1 MGEQTAKASGLN
13 RAKTYQ
19 LVLFPLNNG
28 ATNVYYVLVLSYIA
42 TFGSKVLALSMIFAS
57 VMVTGM
63 RLFDAITDPI
73 IGALMDRTNGRFGKF
88 RPFMVIGNLIM
99 AASILVLY
107 CLTPLIPASSMGLRY
122 AAFVALYAVWV
133 IGYTFQTSCT
143 RSGQTVLTND
153 PKQRPLFTIFNT
165 VGSLLGMGAMQFFAP
180 ILAKNYEG
188 GYASAGFFRTL
199 APVGIV
205 ISILL
210 TILAIIYAL
219 CIAAA
224 IAFHAQEGVQQL
236 MEDPARIC
244 IWSLC
249 FLPCLIYHKKRSSYR
264 VAAEH
269 TVLPPLTVIL
279 LVTGYFPDVAMFLII
294 VTIITSIITARS
306 LKIGILRA
314 GTTLAPIPLIK
325 ILFANTSHVLSIIIS
340 QNSVNAAI
348 NPYQFQHWLLPLLIM
363 TVAVPIIR
371 LICDIVTFFFVQI
384 PIRKA
389 MREYSLSHILAM
401 ALADLMAIVWIPEI
415 LEFANIGSDTATV
428 LSVFM
433 LALIAYSLLL
443 MTVDTMSRLT
453 RSRSALKCIANVS
466 DALPLPN
473 QVPEETVVRRINR
486 GLTRMRCFIS
496 NANNLDKRGYSY
508 RYSAPISTGSRQ
520 YYLAMERSIW
530 NRPFMSTDETILL
543 TCGEMLTESLRVN
556 KEVTLL
562 RTESETDTLTG
573 ALTYRAF
580 IGHLKSLQ
588 TENVHNLVAV
598 VYFGVEHLRTVNEHY
613 GRKIG
618 NAVLRSVGMRLSQL
632 LPGNATLSRVNGA
645 EFAMIVTDVTSTS
658 DVEELATR
666 MRNLAVMPVYTE
678 EGEVSVD
685 VSSSISFSNA
695 TDGFSVLLA
704 DASAHIYESESS
716 NLPVVDGMT
725 STLAAQNGS
734 GDYFNASDV
743 LRHAIEDNTISVLY
757 QPIFDVNTK
766 RITSL
771 DTIVRVHD
779 AKGRTLAPY
788 FVTAEAHRLN
798 MSVQLTLDVLE
809 TCVKDM
815 TAFRKVAPELDIVD
829 ICMNGSELGA
839 SIFHERL
846 EQLTHEQPQLRFGL
860 QLGSHAIHVVHD
872 EVDDEVAA
880 LAALPNVE
888 LGLTNAGTTY
898 SEVAAFAHLPLDF
911 ARFDK
916 TVVRDFRTPRA
927 KQIMQ
932 RTLEISRDNNAFHV
946 VFDGVETLDQ
956 VEFIRS
962 IGGTLA
968 EGTLLSNAMS
978 ANEFLMRLE
987 TMGTSLPEAAPRQ
1000 AE

>member
-1 MGEQTAKASGLN
+1 MTSKQSKHQA
-13 RAKTYQ
+13 
-19 LVLFPLNNG
+19 
-28 ATNVYYVLVLSYIA
+28 AT
-42 TFGSKVLALSMIFAS
+42 GSQPKDGI
-57 VMVTGM
+57 
-63 RLFDAITDPI
+63 R
-73 IGALMDRTNGRFGKF
+73 K
-88 RPFMVIGNLIM
+88 
-99 AASILVLY
+99 
-107 CLTPLIPASSMGLRY
+107 PAR
-122 AAFVALYAVWV
+122 
-133 IGYTFQTSCT
+133 
-143 RSGQTVLTND
+143 
-153 PKQRPLFTIFNT
+153 
-165 VGSLLGMGAMQFFAP
+165 
-180 ILAKNYEG
+180 
-188 GYASAGFFRTL
+188 
-199 APVGIV
+199 
-205 ISILL
+205 L
-210 TILAIIYAL
+210 TILAIICAL

-224 IAFHAQEGVQQL
+224 IAFHTQEGVQQL

-543 TCGEMLTESLRVN
+543 TCGEVLTESLRVN

-666 MRNLAVMPVYTE
+666 MRNLAVMPV
-678 EGEVSVD
+678 
-685 VSSSISFSNA
+685 IHRRRR
-695 TDGFSVLLA
+695 GFR
-704 DASAHIYESESS
+704 
-716 NLPVVDGMT
+716 G
-725 STLAAQNGS
+725 
-734 GDYFNASDV
+734 
-743 LRHAIEDNTISVLY
+743 RIE
-757 QPIFDVNTK
+757 QHF
-766 RITSL
+766 
-771 DTIVRVHD
+771 
-779 AKGRTLAPY
+779 
-788 FVTAEAHRLN
+788 
-798 MSVQLTLDVLE
+798 VLE
-809 TCVKDM
+809 CDRRLLRAPRRCERAHLRVGELQSARGRRHDVH
-815 TAFRKVAPELDIVD
+815 ARRAEWFGRLFQRFRR
-829 ICMNGSELGA
+829 A
-839 SIFHERL
+839 SPCDRRQYDFR
-846 EQLTHEQPQLRFGL
+846 
-860 QLGSHAIHVVHD
+860 
-872 EVDDEVAA
+872 
-880 LAALPNVE
+880 ALP
-888 LGLTNAGTTY
+888 A
-898 SEVAAFAHLPLDF
+898 
-911 ARFDK
+911 
-916 TVVRDFRTPRA
+916 DFRCEYETYHFAGYDCARA
-927 KQIMQ
+927 
-932 RTLEISRDNNAFHV
+932 
-946 VFDGVETLDQ
+946 
-956 VEFIRS
+956 
-962 IGGTLA
+962 
-968 EGTLLSNAMS
+968 
-978 ANEFLMRLE
+978 
-987 TMGTSLPEAAPRQ
+987 
-1000 AE
+1000 

>member
-1 MGEQTAKASGLN
+1 
-13 RAKTYQ
+13 
-19 LVLFPLNNG
+19 
-28 ATNVYYVLVLSYIA
+28 
-42 TFGSKVLALSMIFAS
+42 
-57 VMVTGM
+57 
-63 RLFDAITDPI
+63 
-73 IGALMDRTNGRFGKF
+73 
-88 RPFMVIGNLIM
+88 
-99 AASILVLY
+99 
-107 CLTPLIPASSMGLRY
+107 
-122 AAFVALYAVWV
+122 
-133 IGYTFQTSCT
+133 
-143 RSGQTVLTND
+143 
-153 PKQRPLFTIFNT
+153 
-165 VGSLLGMGAMQFFAP
+165 
-180 ILAKNYEG
+180 
-188 GYASAGFFRTL
+188 
-199 APVGIV
+199 
-205 ISILL
+205 
-210 TILAIIYAL
+210 
-219 CIAAA
+219 
-224 IAFHAQEGVQQL
+224 
-236 MEDPARIC
+236 
-244 IWSLC
+244 
-249 FLPCLIYHKKRSSYR
+249 
-264 VAAEH
+264 
-269 TVLPPLTVIL
+269 
-279 LVTGYFPDVAMFLII
+279 
-294 VTIITSIITARS
+294 
-306 LKIGILRA
+306 
-314 GTTLAPIPLIK
+314 
-325 ILFANTSHVLSIIIS
+325 
-340 QNSVNAAI
+340 
-348 NPYQFQHWLLPLLIM
+348 
-363 TVAVPIIR
+363 
-371 LICDIVTFFFVQI
+371 
-384 PIRKA
+384 
-389 MREYSLSHILAM
+389 
-401 ALADLMAIVWIPEI
+401 
-415 LEFANIGSDTATV
+415 
-428 LSVFM
+428 
-433 LALIAYSLLL
+433 
-443 MTVDTMSRLT
+443 
-453 RSRSALKCIANVS
+453 
-466 DALPLPN
+466 
-473 QVPEETVVRRINR
+473 
-486 GLTRMRCFIS
+486 MRCFIS

-530 NRPFMSTDETILL
+530 NRPFISTDETILL
-543 TCGEMLTESLRVN
+543 TCGEVLTESLRVN

-932 RTLEISRDNNAFHV
+932 RTLEISRDNDAFHV
-946 VFDGVETLDQ
+946 VFDGVESLDQ

>member
-1 MGEQTAKASGLN
+1 MISKQSKHQA
-13 RAKTYQ
+13 
-19 LVLFPLNNG
+19 
-28 ATNVYYVLVLSYIA
+28 AT
-42 TFGSKVLALSMIFAS
+42 GSQPKDGI
-57 VMVTGM
+57 
-63 RLFDAITDPI
+63 R
-73 IGALMDRTNGRFGKF
+73 K
-88 RPFMVIGNLIM
+88 
-99 AASILVLY
+99 
-107 CLTPLIPASSMGLRY
+107 PAR
-122 AAFVALYAVWV
+122 
-133 IGYTFQTSCT
+133 
-143 RSGQTVLTND
+143 
-153 PKQRPLFTIFNT
+153 
-165 VGSLLGMGAMQFFAP
+165 
-180 ILAKNYEG
+180 
-188 GYASAGFFRTL
+188 
-199 APVGIV
+199 
-205 ISILL
+205 L

-224 IAFHAQEGVQQL
+224 IAFHAREGVQQL

-249 FLPCLIYHKKRSSYR
+249 FLLCLIYHKKRSSYR

-443 MTVDTMSRLT
+443 MTVDTMNRLT

-543 TCGEMLTESLRVN
+543 TCGEVLTESLRVN

-580 IGHLKSLQ
+580 IGHLKES
-588 TENVHNLVAV
+588 
-598 VYFGVEHLRTVNEHY
+598 
-613 GRKIG
+613 
-618 NAVLRSVGMRLSQL
+618 
-632 LPGNATLSRVNGA
+632 
-645 EFAMIVTDVTSTS
+645 
-658 DVEELATR
+658 
-666 MRNLAVMPVYTE
+666 
-678 EGEVSVD
+678 
-685 VSSSISFSNA
+685 
-695 TDGFSVLLA
+695 A
-704 DASAHIYESESS
+704 DRECA
-716 NLPVVDGMT
+716 
-725 STLAAQNGS
+725 
-734 GDYFNASDV
+734 
-743 LRHAIEDNTISVLY
+743 
-757 QPIFDVNTK
+757 
-766 RITSL
+766 
-771 DTIVRVHD
+771 
-779 AKGRTLAPY
+779 
-788 FVTAEAHRLN
+788 
-798 MSVQLTLDVLE
+798 
-809 TCVKDM
+809 
-815 TAFRKVAPELDIVD
+815 
-829 ICMNGSELGA
+829 
-839 SIFHERL
+839 
-846 EQLTHEQPQLRFGL
+846 
-860 QLGSHAIHVVHD
+860 
-872 EVDDEVAA
+872 
-880 LAALPNVE
+880 
-888 LGLTNAGTTY
+888 
-898 SEVAAFAHLPLDF
+898 
-911 ARFDK
+911 
-916 TVVRDFRTPRA
+916 
-927 KQIMQ
+927 
-932 RTLEISRDNNAFHV
+932 
-946 VFDGVETLDQ
+946 
-956 VEFIRS
+956 
-962 IGGTLA
+962 
-968 EGTLLSNAMS
+968 
-978 ANEFLMRLE
+978 
-987 TMGTSLPEAAPRQ
+987 
-1000 AE
+1000 

>member
-1 MGEQTAKASGLN
+1 MAHHRTGVINACRSETQPQTQYKAGTQGSRYFSVKVARNRGTKSGNHDIEAIKASGSQPKDGI
-13 RAKTYQ
+13 RK
-19 LVLFPLNNG
+19 
-28 ATNVYYVLVLSYIA
+28 
-42 TFGSKVLALSMIFAS
+42 
-57 VMVTGM
+57 
-63 RLFDAITDPI
+63 
-73 IGALMDRTNGRFGKF
+73 
-88 RPFMVIGNLIM
+88 
-99 AASILVLY
+99 
-107 CLTPLIPASSMGLRY
+107 PAR
-122 AAFVALYAVWV
+122 
-133 IGYTFQTSCT
+133 
-143 RSGQTVLTND
+143 
-153 PKQRPLFTIFNT
+153 
-165 VGSLLGMGAMQFFAP
+165 
-180 ILAKNYEG
+180 
-188 GYASAGFFRTL
+188 
-199 APVGIV
+199 
-205 ISILL
+205 L

-543 TCGEMLTESLRVN
+543 TCGEVLTESLRVN

-829 ICMNGSELGA
+829 ICMNGSELGT

-880 LAALPNVE
+880 LAALSNVE

-932 RTLEISRDNNAFHV
+932 RTLEISRDNDAFHV
-946 VFDGVETLDQ
+946 VFDGVESLDQ

-987 TMGTSLPEAAPRQ
+987 TMGTSLPEATPRQ

>member
-1 MGEQTAKASGLN
+1 MTSKQSKHQA
-13 RAKTYQ
+13 
-19 LVLFPLNNG
+19 
-28 ATNVYYVLVLSYIA
+28 AT
-42 TFGSKVLALSMIFAS
+42 GSQPKDGI
-57 VMVTGM
+57 
-63 RLFDAITDPI
+63 R
-73 IGALMDRTNGRFGKF
+73 K
-88 RPFMVIGNLIM
+88 
-99 AASILVLY
+99 
-107 CLTPLIPASSMGLRY
+107 PAR
-122 AAFVALYAVWV
+122 
-133 IGYTFQTSCT
+133 
-143 RSGQTVLTND
+143 
-153 PKQRPLFTIFNT
+153 
-165 VGSLLGMGAMQFFAP
+165 
-180 ILAKNYEG
+180 
-188 GYASAGFFRTL
+188 
-199 APVGIV
+199 
-205 ISILL
+205 L

-249 FLPCLIYHKKRSSYR
+249 FLLCLIYHKKRSSYR

-496 NANNLDKRGYSY
+496 NANNLNKRGYSY

-543 TCGEMLTESLRVN
+543 TCGEVLTESLRVN

-704 DASAHIYESESS
+704 DADKYAGFISIGPSPLNHKTLHRLHKK
-716 NLPVVDGMT
+716 LPHGVFIDINPAPALFDSVQPDLEQTILDAIDALM
-725 STLAAQNGS
+725 GS
-734 GDYFNASDV
+734 GCSRIGFIGGLGNIMGKHEYPEDIRTFAFRNWALRLGLDAQGLVYADGPFTVENGRLQGRQLVQDHADDLPDAVIVAADPLAVGV
-743 LRHAIEDNTISVLY
+743 LQAFATENVMVPRDIKVISINNQEIAKYTSPALSSYDISQDELAKAAVLMLAEALTADRKIS
-757 QPIFDVNTK
+757 QHM
-766 RITSL
+766 RISTSL
-771 DTIVRVHD
+771 
-779 AKGRTLAPY
+779 
-788 FVTAEAHRLN
+788 
-798 MSVQLTLDVLE
+798 
-809 TCVKDM
+809 
-815 TAFRKVAPELDIVD
+815 VARDSFI
-829 ICMNGSELGA
+829 
-839 SIFHERL
+839 
-846 EQLTHEQPQLRFGL
+846 PQ
-860 QLGSHAIHVVHD
+860 D
-872 EVDDEVAA
+872 
-880 LAALPNVE
+880 
-888 LGLTNAGTTY
+888 
-898 SEVAAFAHLPLDF
+898 
-911 ARFDK
+911 
-916 TVVRDFRTPRA
+916 
-927 KQIMQ
+927 
-932 RTLEISRDNNAFHV
+932 
-946 VFDGVETLDQ
+946 
-956 VEFIRS
+956 
-962 IGGTLA
+962 
-968 EGTLLSNAMS
+968 
-978 ANEFLMRLE
+978 
-987 TMGTSLPEAAPRQ
+987 
-1000 AE
+1000 

>member
-1 MGEQTAKASGLN
+1 MTSKQSKHQA
-13 RAKTYQ
+13 
-19 LVLFPLNNG
+19 
-28 ATNVYYVLVLSYIA
+28 AT
-42 TFGSKVLALSMIFAS
+42 GSQPKDGI
-57 VMVTGM
+57 
-63 RLFDAITDPI
+63 R
-73 IGALMDRTNGRFGKF
+73 K
-88 RPFMVIGNLIM
+88 
-99 AASILVLY
+99 
-107 CLTPLIPASSMGLRY
+107 PAR
-122 AAFVALYAVWV
+122 
-133 IGYTFQTSCT
+133 
-143 RSGQTVLTND
+143 
-153 PKQRPLFTIFNT
+153 
-165 VGSLLGMGAMQFFAP
+165 
-180 ILAKNYEG
+180 
-188 GYASAGFFRTL
+188 
-199 APVGIV
+199 
-205 ISILL
+205 L

-543 TCGEMLTESLRVN
+543 TCGEVLTESLRVN

-645 EFAMIVTDVTSTS
+645 EFAMIVT

-829 ICMNGSELGA
+829 ICMNGSELGT

-932 RTLEISRDNNAFHV
+932 RTLEISRDNDAFHV
-946 VFDGVETLDQ
+946 VFDGVESLDQ

>member
-1 MGEQTAKASGLN
+1 MTSKQSKHQA
-13 RAKTYQ
+13 
-19 LVLFPLNNG
+19 
-28 ATNVYYVLVLSYIA
+28 AT
-42 TFGSKVLALSMIFAS
+42 GSQPKDGI
-57 VMVTGM
+57 
-63 RLFDAITDPI
+63 R
-73 IGALMDRTNGRFGKF
+73 K
-88 RPFMVIGNLIM
+88 
-99 AASILVLY
+99 
-107 CLTPLIPASSMGLRY
+107 PAR
-122 AAFVALYAVWV
+122 
-133 IGYTFQTSCT
+133 
-143 RSGQTVLTND
+143 
-153 PKQRPLFTIFNT
+153 
-165 VGSLLGMGAMQFFAP
+165 
-180 ILAKNYEG
+180 
-188 GYASAGFFRTL
+188 
-199 APVGIV
+199 
-205 ISILL
+205 L

-249 FLPCLIYHKKRSSYR
+249 FLLCLIYHKKRSSYR

-543 TCGEMLTESLRVN
+543 TCGEVLTESLRVN

-725 STLAAQNGS
+725 STL
-734 GDYFNASDV
+734 
-743 LRHAIEDNTISVLY
+743 
-757 QPIFDVNTK
+757 
-766 RITSL
+766 
-771 DTIVRVHD
+771 
-779 AKGRTLAPY
+779 
-788 FVTAEAHRLN
+788 
-798 MSVQLTLDVLE
+798 DVLE

-932 RTLEISRDNNAFHV
+932 RTLEISRDNDAFHV
-946 VFDGVETLDQ
+946 VFDGVESLDQ

>member
-1 MGEQTAKASGLN
+1 MT
-13 RAKTYQ
+13 
-19 LVLFPLNNG
+19 
-28 ATNVYYVLVLSYIA
+28 
-42 TFGSKVLALSMIFAS
+42 SKQSKHQ
-57 VMVTGM
+57 
-63 RLFDAITDPI
+63 AINSSQPKDGI
-73 IGALMDRTNGRFGKF
+73 RK
-88 RPFMVIGNLIM
+88 
-99 AASILVLY
+99 
-107 CLTPLIPASSMGLRY
+107 PAR
-122 AAFVALYAVWV
+122 
-133 IGYTFQTSCT
+133 I
-143 RSGQTVLTND
+143 
-153 PKQRPLFTIFNT
+153 
-165 VGSLLGMGAMQFFAP
+165 
-180 ILAKNYEG
+180 
-188 GYASAGFFRTL
+188 
-199 APVGIV
+199 
-205 ISILL
+205 

-249 FLPCLIYHKKRSSYR
+249 FLLCLIYHKKRSSYR

-279 LVTGYFPDVAMFLII
+279 LVTGYFPNVAMFLII

-306 LKIGILRA
+306 LKIGILHA

-325 ILFANTSHVLSIIIS
+325 ILFANTSHVLSIIIR

-348 NPYQFQHWLLPLLIM
+348 NPYQFQHWLLPLLII
-363 TVAVPIIR
+363 TAAVPIIR

-389 MREYSLSHILAM
+389 MHEYSLSHILAM

-433 LALIAYSLLL
+433 LALIACSLLL
-443 MTVDTMSRLT
+443 MTVDTMSRLA

-520 YYLAMERSIW
+520 YYLATERSIW

-543 TCGEMLTESLRVN
+543 TCGEILTESLRVN

-598 VYFGVEHLRTVNEHY
+598 VYFSVEHLRTVNEHY

-632 LPGNATLSRVNGA
+632 LPNNVTLYRVNGA

-666 MRNLAVMPVYTE
+666 MRNLAVMPVHTE

-695 TDGFSVLLA
+695 TDGFAVLLA
-704 DASAHIYESESS
+704 DASAHIYALEVPICRRSTARRPHS
-716 NLPVVDGMT
+716 PRKIVQTIT
-725 STLAAQNGS
+725 STRPMCFAMRS
-734 GDYFNASDV
+734 K
-743 LRHAIEDNTISVLY
+743 TIRFPCS
-757 QPIFDVNTK
+757 
-766 RITSL
+766 TS
-771 DTIVRVHD
+771 
-779 AKGRTLAPY
+779 
-788 FVTAEAHRLN
+788 
-798 MSVQLTLDVLE
+798 
-809 TCVKDM
+809 
-815 TAFRKVAPELDIVD
+815 
-829 ICMNGSELGA
+829 
-839 SIFHERL
+839 
-846 EQLTHEQPQLRFGL
+846 RF
-860 QLGSHAIHVVHD
+860 S
-872 EVDDEVAA
+872 
-880 LAALPNVE
+880 
-888 LGLTNAGTTY
+888 
-898 SEVAAFAHLPLDF
+898 
-911 ARFDK
+911 
-916 TVVRDFRTPRA
+916 
-927 KQIMQ
+927 M
-932 RTLEISRDNNAFHV
+932 
-946 VFDGVETLDQ
+946 
-956 VEFIRS
+956 
-962 IGGTLA
+962 
-968 EGTLLSNAMS
+968 
-978 ANEFLMRLE
+978 
-987 TMGTSLPEAAPRQ
+987 
-1000 AE
+1000 